1 MNFFE
6 LQLLLHFTAVLYLH
20 LKCNSASCLPP
31 QLKFNS
37 NSGIEL
43 ELKGHSQF
51 TALTSVLNIWFRAFT
66 PADLSAVC
74 THYLIFVRGN
84 IGSDKNTTLPLLL
97 FRPLLGV
104 SGPSIGSVLLYFQ
117 PTPTSSP
124 ISGPAVSTEITCP
137 LPGKRPSC

>member
-6 LQLLLHFTAVLYLH
+6 FQFIFNFTTVLYLN
-20 LKCNSASCLPP
+20 LKCNFASCLLP
-31 QLKFNS
+31 QHKFNS
-37 NSGIEL
+37 NSGIES
-43 ELKGHSQF
+43 ELKGYSQF

-74 THYLIFVRGN
+74 AHYLIFVRRN

-104 SGPSIGSVLLYFQ
+104 SGPSIGSVLPYFH
-117 PTPTSSP
+117 PPP
-124 ISGPAVSTEITCP
+124 P
-137 LPGKRPSC
+137 LLPSVVLLLVQR